1 MARHYGAREAAHALT
16 DWFITRRLSSLH
28 SAARGQ
34 IVNGPRDLR
43 HIVFRYQSCKFGRW
57 MDEVA
62 VHLRTPGGCSHQKSI
77 IGARSGAEESSVTR
91 KGDIPVELYL
101 LLHLKSDNRI
111 TFISPLRHNRKTEHR
126 LVHHLTLIG
135 SLSITRLL
143 IITVGKYSDS
153 VLHQLLITS
162 TVLGCG

>member
-16 DWFITRRLSSLH
+16 DWFITRRPSSLH

-62 VHLRTPGGCSHQKSI
+62 VHLRAPEAAAIRNRLSEPEVEQ
-77 IGARSGAEESSVTR
+77 R
-91 KGDIPVELYL
+91 KVRKREKEIFQLKYL
-101 LLHLKSDNRI
+101 LLHLKI
-111 TFISPLRHNRKTEHR
+111 
-126 LVHHLTLIG
+126 
-135 SLSITRLL
+135 
-143 IITVGKYSDS
+143 
-153 VLHQLLITS
+153 
-162 TVLGCG
+162 

>member
-1 MARHYGAREAAHALT
+1 MARHYGAREAANTLT

-62 VHLRTPGGCSHQKSI
+62 VHLRAPGGCSHQKSI
-77 IGARSGAEESSVTR
+77 IGARSGAEEISETR
-91 KGDIPVELYL
+91 KGDIPVEVFA
-101 LLHLKSDNRI
+101 I
-111 TFISPLRHNRKTEHR
+111 TPKN
-126 LVHHLTLIG
+126 V
-135 SLSITRLL
+135 
-143 IITVGKYSDS
+143 IIE
-153 VLHQLLITS
+153 
-162 TVLGCG
+162 